1 MNLIR
6 ENKSKQT
13 LHFDE
18 TKSKFQKSTFY
29 GILPIDYATYATL
42 QHRSTPC
49 VSGKTDPATLF
60 GRWSFGDNDVSSA
73 IVIAPSIKV

>member
-18 TKSKFQKSTFY
+18 TKSKFQNIY

-60 GRWSFGDNDVSSA
+60 GRWSFGDNDISSA